1 MPKQKI
7 PDIHQ
12 LITCV
17 QDNLTNISTLEN
29 YLNQNPLEINRTTKE
44 KLTPIAM
51 ACSLGNTNIVELLLE
66 YNPNLKLKGKSNCTP
81 LHIAVIKYK
90 TAETNTQRQDFRK
103 IIELLIEK
111 DPSTLKCKEGF
122 GKTARNF
129 ALKQNPQTPELAE
142 VFNKYHTPKS
152 HNTAAWFF
160 KLGIKCAIGAVTCTL
175 PPNP

>member
-17 QDNLTNISTLEN
+17 QDNLTDISTLEN
-29 YLNQNPLEINRTTKE
+29 YLNQNPLKINRTTKE

-51 ACSLGNTNIVELLLE
+51 ACSLGNTNIVTLLLK
-66 YNPNLKLKGKSNCTP
+66 YNPNLKLKGNSHCTP

-90 TAETNTQRQDFRK
+90 TAENNTQKQNYWK
-103 IIELLIEK
+103 IIKQLIEK
-111 DPSTLKCKEGF
+111 DPTTLKCKEGF

-129 ALKQNPQTPELAE
+129 ALKQNPQTPELAKI
-142 VFNKYHTPKS
+142 FDKYHTPKS
-152 HNTAAWFF
+152 HGTTVRFF
-160 KLGIKCAIGAVTCTL
+160 KLGIKCVTSAVDYIL
-175 PPNP
+175 PTP